1 MLRPVEFIQIAL
13 HRLQVA
19 FKGQIWGT
27 GEKFFKFF
35 PFKIKDGSC
44 INAECSQIY
53 IQHRL
58 STGLKHTPFYAH
70 LVNCGIFGCYFV

>member
-1 MLRPVEFIQIAL
+1 MLRPVEFIQIAV
-13 HRLQVA
+13 HRLQMA

-44 INAECSQIY
+44 INAECS
-53 IQHRL
+53 
-58 STGLKHTPFYAH
+58 
-70 LVNCGIFGCYFV
+70 LV